1 MPKQIKKREI
11 IKSEKLE
18 CITAMIAMAVGICF
32 TAAFI
37 IMIPD
42 IENSSRNVQLIKAVA
57 AASTYVLFV
66 LAAVAEAIIGFK
78 AYRDS
83 RAAGTAIRAFLGAV
97 SAFTALL
104 SLRFMLAL
112 FFSGLG
118 KDSIVDKIIGDS
130 SYSTFIKNQAP
141 GFVCLVIALT
151 IMIFVGVSA
160 IVKLA
165 KR

>member
-11 IKSEKLE
+11 TKGEKLE
-18 CITAMIAMAVGICF
+18 CVIAIIAMAVGICF

-42 IENSSRNVQLIKAVA
+42 IDNNSRDVQLIKSVI
-57 AASTYVLFV
+57 AASSYVLFV
-66 LAAVAEAIIGFK
+66 LLAVAEAVIGIK
-78 AYRDS
+78 VYLGS
-83 RAAGTAIRAFLGAV
+83 RVTGTAMRGFFAAV
-97 SAFTALL
+97 SAFIALL
-104 SLRFMLAL
+104 SLRFMLAM

-118 KDSIVDKIIGDS
+118 EDSIVDKIIGDS
-130 SYSTFIKNQAP
+130 SYATFIKNQAP
-141 GFVCLVIALT
+141 GFACLVIALT
-151 IMIFVGVSA
+151 IMIFVGLSA